1 MLAGIVIMFWTHSE
15 NISCD
20 IGYGVN
26 QTDIYNQPKLI
37 AGN

>member
-1 MLAGIVIMFWTHSE
+1 MLAGIVIMFWPHSE

-26 QTDIYNQPKLI
+26 QTDNDEQF
-37 AGN
+37 